1 VNRNTDGE
9 LLLSPNNSILP
20 NPLFWLNQL
29 KAAYPQVQ
37 SQFQSNPTF
46 FINRYRTMLNG
57 YVLYDRASNAH
68 SINMATAI
76 AGVTNALVVDP
87 STLSYATAAALPLI
101 ADTRNMTYSQVYAQY
116 GPCFNKDMLF
126 HQDTT
131 KNENLRDYS
140 IMNHGFMYYTDP
152 TDLNPYAASQNHQG
166 RIYGWGPDEFQLFNQ
181 GSQNDQQIVGSN
193 WSWSSSTTSKWKVP
207 LSKQKYHP
215 AVNLPTQTGKHYVAF
230 VMSDGD
236 NVQVLTGG
244 WATDPKWFGSP
255 YRGNF
260 NMTWDFSP
268 TLLEMNA
275 VAFNYY
281 YAHASDGLSKDN
293 FVTAEGAGVSFPS
306 QYPDIAGLALS
317 ISQAMRLADHKVIC
331 VVDPSYS
338 TSKLYPILDVPE
350 ITGMMF
356 RTYDAYY
363 KGRNGALEFH
373 NGKPILSVKYSL
385 WDGADTAL
393 SIASALNN
401 NTHRDAL
408 HDSASYSIV
417 NVHPWSSAG
426 PDGTGAS
433 DPMSNLNQ
441 LVQWTD
447 PTKVAVV
454 TLEELMVHLR
464 NNFGAPLYLQFDT
477 SPATLTTSNGLFQT
491 RLLGPIDRKAVV
503 EASTNFQSWT
513 PLQTNTLPPG
523 GLALSVPI
531 GTNQNRFFRARI
543 TP

>member
-1 VNRNTDGE
+1 MNTGFSIPGTGSIIGRRFNEGVTVGRHAILITLFGGLTLLCAVEGLAQQLPQTVYIYSLGTPSQNIMIAGLAGVVNRNTDGE
-9 LLLSPNNSILP
+9 LLLSPNNSSLP

-29 KAAYPQVQ
+29 RAAYPQVQ
-37 SQFQSNPTF
+37 SQFQSDPTF

-116 GPCFNKDMLF
+116 GPYFNKNMLF

-152 TDLNPYAASQNHQG
+152 TALNPYAASQNHQG

-268 TLLEMNA
+268 TLPEMNV

-293 FVTAEGAGVSFPS
+293 FATAEGAGVSFPS

-331 VVDPSYS
+331 VLDPSYS
-338 TSKLYPILDVPE
+338 TSKLY
-350 ITGMMF
+350 T
-356 RTYDAYY
+356 
-363 KGRNGALEFH
+363 
-373 NGKPILSVKYSL
+373 
-385 WDGADTAL
+385 
-393 SIASALNN
+393 
-401 NTHRDAL
+401 
-408 HDSASYSIV
+408 
-417 NVHPWSSAG
+417 
-426 PDGTGAS
+426 
-433 DPMSNLNQ
+433 
-441 LVQWTD
+441 
-447 PTKVAVV
+447 
-454 TLEELMVHLR
+454 
-464 NNFGAPLYLQFDT
+464 
-477 SPATLTTSNGLFQT
+477 
-491 RLLGPIDRKAVV
+491 
-503 EASTNFQSWT
+503 
-513 PLQTNTLPPG
+513 
-523 GLALSVPI
+523 
-531 GTNQNRFFRARI
+531 
-543 TP
+543 

>member
-1 VNRNTDGE
+1 MVEHDGDRTVKRERWQTSTPSWPLFLANWGRSIHVCDLCVPCGHPHLPLSAFCHLMPFRLSDTMLTVSEMSTQFSIPSAASIIGRRFKKQMVPLGSHSILTRFFGWLALLCAVEGLAQQIPQTVYIYSLGTPSQNIMIAGLAGIVNRNTDGE
-9 LLLSPNNSILP
+9 LLLSQNNSILP

-207 LSKQKYHP
+207 LSKQKY
-215 AVNLPTQTGKHYVAF
+215 
-230 VMSDGD
+230 
-236 NVQVLTGG
+236 
-244 WATDPKWFGSP
+244 
-255 YRGNF
+255 
-260 NMTWDFSP
+260 
-268 TLLEMNA
+268 
-275 VAFNYY
+275 
-281 YAHASDGLSKDN
+281 
-293 FVTAEGAGVSFPS
+293 
-306 QYPDIAGLALS
+306 
-317 ISQAMRLADHKVIC
+317 
-331 VVDPSYS
+331 
-338 TSKLYPILDVPE
+338 
-350 ITGMMF
+350 
-356 RTYDAYY
+356 
-363 KGRNGALEFH
+363 
-373 NGKPILSVKYSL
+373 
-385 WDGADTAL
+385 
-393 SIASALNN
+393 
-401 NTHRDAL
+401 
-408 HDSASYSIV
+408 
-417 NVHPWSSAG
+417 
-426 PDGTGAS
+426 
-433 DPMSNLNQ
+433 
-441 LVQWTD
+441 
-447 PTKVAVV
+447 
-454 TLEELMVHLR
+454 
-464 NNFGAPLYLQFDT
+464 
-477 SPATLTTSNGLFQT
+477 
-491 RLLGPIDRKAVV
+491 
-503 EASTNFQSWT
+503 
-513 PLQTNTLPPG
+513 
-523 GLALSVPI
+523 
-531 GTNQNRFFRARI
+531 
-543 TP
+543 